1 VRVGVKILHIYL
13 PLKMSANLY
22 TVALRDNL
30 IHRIEPNHTTHAESI
45 TTLHK
50 VRPSQR
56 SFSQNI
62 QMAQKVFLLAALVL
76 KFTQITWNM

>member
-1 VRVGVKILHIYL
+1 MVRVSVKILRIYL

-22 TVALRDNL
+22 TVALCDNL

-45 TTLHK
+45 TTLRT
-50 VRPSQR
+50 VRPSLR

-76 KFTQITWNM
+76 NFTQIT